1 MNNKENISHSLKTEK
16 NIRKNPI
23 IQNLLARMPQ
33 RVSDSFNEEQLS
45 NLMTAVGSRSWGDHA
60 VDKRGTFN
68 IPFYKWRFYYV
79 FLLGRNYRELS
90 RKEKQLSLISTAIF
104 STIFLIFSAS
114 IGLLV
119 LYLIKSALGI
129 DLFPGFSLGIW
140 GWFKALW

>member
-1 MNNKENISHSLKTEK
+1 LNNKENISHSLKTEK

-104 STIFLIFSAS
+104 NNFFNIQREYRIIS
-114 IGLLV
+114 IISNKISPRHRFIPWVFIRYMGLV
-119 LYLIKSALGI
+119 
-129 DLFPGFSLGIW
+129 
-140 GWFKALW
+140 